1 MTTNNDLEMANL
13 TAKLLFAN
21 KELALQSAE
30 KTQLAA
36 ELLAANKELAI
47 QSAEKAMRAAEL
59 VIANKEL
66 ALEIVEKH
74 KRAAEL
80 VIANKELALESV
92 EKAKRAAELLAANKE
107 LALGAKERAMLAAEL
122 LAANKEL
129 AIQSAEKAER
139 AAELLAANKELA
151 IQTAEKA
158 MRAAE
163 LLIANEKLALQ
174 SAEKAKRVAE
184 LVMTNKEL
192 ALQSA
197 EKAKRAAEAM
207 LVIVNR
213 ELSRESTVRIT
224 REAELVVAN
233 AKLQTSL
240 LETIEL
246 ARQLVELRDPFTA
259 GHETHVG
266 QLAKAIAAQ
275 MGFDADRQEG
285 LMVAGYLHDIGK
297 IIIPVEILSKPG
309 KISIEEFGLI
319 KNHVQAGYDLLK
331 NVGFKWNIAEPI
343 FENHERLDGSG
354 YPRKL
359 KADQISID
367 GRILAVA
374 DVVESIFHYRP
385 YRPEKGIDTGLNIIK
400 QGRGTLYDAAVVDAC
415 VKLFE
420 DGFKFTEIKNIWR
433 GGTSVDHY
441 YDDADDLSG
450 RTLEDHKSKRP
461 AI

>member
-1 MTTNNDLEMANL
+1 M
-13 TAKLLFAN
+13 
-21 KELALQSAE
+21 
-30 KTQLAA
+30 
-36 ELLAANKELAI
+36 
-47 QSAEKAMRAAEL
+47 
-59 VIANKEL
+59 
-66 ALEIVEKH
+66 
-74 KRAAEL
+74 RAAEL

-107 LALGAKERAMLAAEL
+107 LALGAKERAMRAAEL

-139 AAELLAANKELA
+139 AAELVIANEELVH
-151 IQTAEKA
+151 QTAEKA

-174 SAEKAKRVAE
+174 SAEKAE
-184 LVMTNKEL
+184 
-192 ALQSA
+192 
-197 EKAKRAAEAM
+197 RAAEAM

-246 ARQLVELRDPFTA
+246 ARQLVELWDPFTA
-259 GHETHVG
+259 GHEMHVG

-309 KISIEEFGLI
+309 KISTEEFSLI

-331 NVGFKWNIAEPI
+331 DVGFKWNIAEPI
-343 FENHERLDGSG
+343 FEHHERLDGSG

>member
-1 MTTNNDLEMANL
+1 MTIDKDKKSTMFKSEIAIASEENARLA
-13 TAKLLFAN
+13 T
-21 KELALQSAE
+21 ELAL
-30 KTQLAA
+30 
-36 ELLAANKELAI
+36 ANKNLAI
-47 QSAEKAMRAAEL
+47 AIVEKSGLAAEL

-66 ALEIVEKH
+66 AIESAEKAMLGAELVIANKELAIECAEKAKRAAELVIVNEELDFEAKERAQREVELVIANKELAIESVEKAKRAAELIIANEKLAIENVEKA

-80 VIANKELALESV
+80 VIANKELAIEGA
-92 EKAKRAAELLAANKE
+92 EKIKRAAELVI
-107 LALGAKERAMLAAEL
+107 AKLVI
-122 LAANKEL
+122 ANKEL
-129 AIQSAEKAER
+129 AI
-139 AAELLAANKELA
+139 
-151 IQTAEKA
+151 
-158 MRAAE
+158 
-163 LLIANEKLALQ
+163 
-174 SAEKAKRVAE
+174 
-184 LVMTNKEL
+184 
-192 ALQSA
+192 
-197 EKAKRAAEAM
+197 
-207 LVIVNR
+207 VNDR
-213 ELSRESTVRIT
+213 
-224 REAELVVAN
+224 
-233 AKLQTSL
+233 LQTSL
-240 LETIEL
+240 LETIDL

-259 GHETHVG
+259 GHEQHVG

-275 MGFDADRQEG
+275 MGFDESRQDG
-285 LMVAGYLHDIGK
+285 LMVAGYLHDIGN
-297 IIIPVEILSKPG
+297 IIIPVEILAKPG
-309 KISIEEFGLI
+309 KISTEEFSLI

-331 NVGFKWNIAEPI
+331 DVGFKWNIAEPI
-343 FENHERLDGSG
+343 FEHHERLDGSG

>member
-1 MTTNNDLEMANL
+1 ADLL
-13 TAKLLFAN
+13 IAN
-21 KELALQSAE
+21 KELAIQSAE
-30 KTQLAA
+30 KAQLAA
-36 ELLAANKELAI
+36 DLLIANKELAI

-66 ALEIVEKH
+66 AFESLEKH

-80 VIANKELALESV
+80 VI
-92 EKAKRAAELLAANKE
+92 
-107 LALGAKERAMLAAEL
+107 
-122 LAANKEL
+122 ANKEL

-139 AAELLAANKELA
+139 AAELLIANEGLVR
-151 IQTAEKA
+151 QSAEKA
-158 MRAAE
+158 ERAAE
-163 LLIANEKLALQ
+163 LLVANEKLALQ
-174 SAEKAKRVAE
+174 SAEKAKRAAE

-197 EKAKRAAEAM
+197 EKAKRAAELVMTNKELALQSAEKAERAAEAM

-213 ELSRESTVRIT
+213 ELSRESTVRAT
-224 REAELVVAN
+224 REAELVIAN

-246 ARQLVELRDPFTA
+246 TRQLVELRDPFTA
-259 GHETHVG
+259 GHEMHVG

-297 IIIPVEILSKPG
+297 IIIPVEILAKPG
-309 KISIEEFGLI
+309 KISAEEFSLI

-331 NVGFKWNIAEPI
+331 DVGFKWNIAQPI
-343 FENHERLDGSG
+343 YEHHERLDGSG

-385 YRPEKGIDTGLNIIK
+385 YRPERGADTGLTVIK
-400 QGRGTLYDAAVVDAC
+400 KGRGTLYDATVVDAC
-415 VKLFE
+415 IKLFE
-420 DGFKFTEIKNIWR
+420 DGFEFTETKDIWR
-433 GGTSVDHY
+433 GGAPVGHY

-450 RTLEDHKSKRP
+450 RT
-461 AI
+461 

>member
-1 MTTNNDLEMANL
+1 MTTNSDLEMANL

-36 ELLAANKELAI
+36 ELLFANKELAI

-66 ALEIVEKH
+66 ALE
-74 KRAAEL
+74 
-80 VIANKELALESV
+80 SV
-92 EKAKRAAELLAANKE
+92 EKAKRAAELLTANKE
-107 LALGAKERAMLAAEL
+107 LALGTKERAMRAAEL

-139 AAELLAANKELA
+139 AAELVIANEELVHQA
-151 IQTAEKA
+151 AEKA

-174 SAEKAKRVAE
+174 SAEKAKRAAE

-197 EKAKRAAEAM
+197 EKAERAAEAM
-207 LVIVNR
+207 LVM
-213 ELSRESTVRIT
+213 RIT

-259 GHETHVG
+259 GHEMHVG

-309 KISIEEFGLI
+309 KISTEEFSLI

-331 NVGFKWNIAEPI
+331 DVGFKWNIAEPI
-343 FENHERLDGSG
+343 FEHHERLDGSG

-400 QGRGTLYDAAVVDAC
+400 RGRGTLYDAAVVDAC